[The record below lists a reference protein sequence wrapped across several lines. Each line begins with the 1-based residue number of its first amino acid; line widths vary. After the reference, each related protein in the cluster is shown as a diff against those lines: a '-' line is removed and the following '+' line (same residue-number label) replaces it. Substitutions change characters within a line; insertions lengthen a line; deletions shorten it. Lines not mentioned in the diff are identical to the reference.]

1 MVLSTECS
9 KCKSAMP
16 NLAQALMFGSKMKV
30 TGYLCPEC
38 GHWNNLKRRKWFRAQ
53 LTKLALDFAEEC
65 AYEIPCKQCIHPSC
79 KNFANRRASNANR

>member
-38 GHWNNLKRRKWFRAQ
+38 RHWNNLKRRKWFRAQ
-53 LTKLALDFAEEC
+53 LTKLALDAGDSPACEGEQSPEVLS
-65 AYEIPCKQCIHPSC
+65 AGEADSTPAPRQ
-79 KNFANRRASNANR
+79 

>member
-9 KCKSAMP
+9 KCKAAMP
-16 NLAQALMFGSKMKV
+16 NLAQALMFGSKMKI

-53 LTKLALDFAEEC
+53 LTKLAHDAGDSADLEAL
-65 AYEIPCKQCIHPSC
+65 
-79 KNFANRRASNANR
+79 SNASAESTSQTETTRTQRV

>member
-53 LTKLALDFAEEC
+53 LTKRAPDVWDSPRQQTFITPEANPLAKGKASP
-65 AYEIPCKQCIHPSC
+65 AP
-79 KNFANRRASNANR
+79 RR

>member
-30 TGYLCPEC
+30 TGYLCPGC

-53 LTKLALDFAEEC
+53 LTKLALDAGDSAESQAVSQPKELRTLL
-65 AYEIPCKQCIHPSC
+65 ALSIPPQ
-79 KNFANRRASNANR
+79 RQ